1 MEVKL
6 GMMQYHAMGH
16 QMKGA
21 LRLAAIS
28 MQEGVGL
35 WDIQSHSAEQFDQ
48 MASEIDGKFELNP
61 GRHFSVNDAPTAY
74 TVNNIHPG
82 LNNFAKLLWR
92 LQTAPLRMLAVTDTM
107 IKALGGNAN
116 HYARRYGEAYD
127 DYYREGFRGN
137 DLRKAAANKAQVDL
151 QNDLK
156 DAIIRRGDG
165 STRTV
170 KGAVMTDPD
179 ALNFGRNLSFT
190 NPIWPDPVRRTK
202 RMGRRLAEKEGNT
215 DAEGIE
221 KYAENYI
228 EEQKKY
234 NKRVETLNGNWTTTR
249 HYSP

>member
-1 MEVKL
+1 MGTYTLLTSPLFETTGRAILSLPKPHKIPHEVKL

-92 LQTAPLRMLAVTDTM
+92 LQTHQTCLLYT
-107 IKALGGNAN
+107 
-116 HYARRYGEAYD
+116 
-127 DYYREGFRGN
+127 
-137 DLRKAAANKAQVDL
+137 
-151 QNDLK
+151 
-156 DAIIRRGDG
+156 
-165 STRTV
+165 
-170 KGAVMTDPD
+170 
-179 ALNFGRNLSFT
+179 
-190 NPIWPDPVRRTK
+190 
-202 RMGRRLAEKEGNT
+202 
-215 DAEGIE
+215 
-221 KYAENYI
+221 
-228 EEQKKY
+228 
-234 NKRVETLNGNWTTTR
+234 
-249 HYSP
+249 SPSPRDS